1 MMRGHVA
8 ALGMLQVAGLCALL
22 WRGMPVQGAASD
34 ASQGTGTWDRH
45 AAASYLDGREV
56 WWQQWKPAQMDH
68 GTMCISCHT
77 TVPYAMV
84 RPRLRSELRE
94 GGVAAPEKALLE
106 SVTRRV
112 SDWPEM
118 VPFYSDARDG
128 AGKTAQSHATEAVL
142 NAVILASNDEARPQL
157 QPVTEAALDHAWALQ
172 ETAGANAGGWIWQD
186 FHLSPW
192 ESTESSYQGAALL
205 MVALHG
211 RRDDYTERP
220 AVRAHMELLR
230 GYLERNYAAQPLLNQ
245 LYVLWAEAQAP
256 GLLGAAERARLLATV
271 QGLQQADGGWR
282 LSALDRAGV
291 AQGRPEVT
299 ESDAYATALIVLATR
314 PWAAGEWLGRGV
326 GWLRGHQRPEG
337 DWRASSLN
345 KERVPESNI
354 GRFMSD
360 AATAYAVLALEQE
373 AVPAGG
379 VAASSGGV
387 GGR

>member
-1 MMRGHVA
+1 MQA
-8 ALGMLQVAGLCALL
+8 AGLCALL
-22 WRGMPVQGAASD
+22 WRGMPVHGAASD
-34 ASQGTGTWDRH
+34 GSQGAVEWDRR

-68 GTMCISCHT
+68 GTVCISCHT

-84 RPRLRSELRE
+84 RPRLRSDLRE
-94 GGVAAPEKALLE
+94 GGLAAPERALLE

-112 SDWPEM
+112 NQWPEM
-118 VPFYSDARDG
+118 IPFYSDAKDG

-142 NAVILASNDEARPQL
+142 NAVTLASNDEARPQL
-157 QPVTEAALDHAWALQ
+157 QPATEAALDHAWALQ
-172 ETAGANAGGWIWQD
+172 EPMGAHAGGWIWQD
-186 FHLSPW
+186 FHLAPW
-192 ESTESSYQGAALL
+192 ESTDSSYQGAALL

-211 RRDDYTERP
+211 RRDSYTERP
-220 AVRAHMELLR
+220 AVRAHIALLR
-230 GYLERNYAAQPLLNQ
+230 GYLQRNYAAQPLLNQ
-245 LYVLWAEAQAP
+245 LYVLWADARTR
-256 GLLGAAERARLLATV
+256 GLLDMADRAKLVAAV
-271 QGLQQADGGWR
+271 KGLQQADGGWR
-282 LSALDRAGV
+282 LSALDQAGV

-314 PWAAGEWLGRGV
+314 PWAGGAWRGRGV
-326 GWLRGHQRPEG
+326 GWLRNHQRPEG

-373 AVPAGG
+373 AVPAGQVS
-379 VAASSGGV
+379 VASGAP